1 MPVPAPSQAAPIAT
15 ILRSPEVQAIS
26 FTFGAATI
34 LPADFRDVAQK
45 IDDGNI
51 TIVMDRT
58 RLTSMKAEAEYDS
71 GTNVLSLKWP
81 VQPAS
86 AYSAGNAVHEA
97 VHAALD
103 NKGVSLPLR
112 EDEGAAH
119 VAQVWYLANRGESI
133 DRTPDP
139 LRSAVTALRAQV
151 AGGTSPAVL
160 PLADVTAVKAQI
172 GVFGYRDITAIK
184 DGISL
189 RSPVRPRGPCMPI

>member
-1 MPVPAPSQAAPIAT
+1 MSVPAPTEAAPIAMV
-15 ILRSPEVQAIS
+15 LRSPEVQAIS

-34 LPADFRDVAQK
+34 LPADFWDVAQK
-45 IDDGNI
+45 IVDGNI

-58 RLTSMKAEAEYDS
+58 RLSSMTAQAEYDS

-86 AYSAGNAVHEA
+86 PYSACIAVHEA

-112 EDEGAAH
+112 EDEGAAY
-119 VAQVWYLANRGESI
+119 VAEVWYLANRGESI

-172 GVFGYRDITAIK
+172 GVFGYKDITAIK